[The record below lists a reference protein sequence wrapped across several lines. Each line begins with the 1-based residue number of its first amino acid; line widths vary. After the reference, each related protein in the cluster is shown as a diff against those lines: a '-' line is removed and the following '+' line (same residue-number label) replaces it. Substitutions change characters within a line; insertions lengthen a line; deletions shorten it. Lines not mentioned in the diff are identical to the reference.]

1 MAAPKYLPKL
11 ASSLAPVFKSTVRG
25 TFKLAQKSKEA
36 FAEATSTSM
45 ISSPKCVPRMPTART
60 AHEPASR
67 VPPLET
73 LAEMHIAERPVCR
86 YADFGFVVQV
96 CRD

>member
-1 MAAPKYLPKL
+1 M
-11 ASSLAPVFKSTVRG
+11 T
-25 TFKLAQKSKEA
+25 
-36 FAEATSTSM
+36 
-45 ISSPKCVPRMPTART
+45 SSPKCVPRMPTART

-73 LAEMHIAERPVCR
+73 LVEMHTGPSGR
-86 YADFGFVVQV
+86 YAACADFGFVVQV